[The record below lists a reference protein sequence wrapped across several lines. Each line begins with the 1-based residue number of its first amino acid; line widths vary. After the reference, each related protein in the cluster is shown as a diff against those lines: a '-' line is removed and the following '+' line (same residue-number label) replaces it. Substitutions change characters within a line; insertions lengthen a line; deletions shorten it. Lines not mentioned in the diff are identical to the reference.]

1 MDEVPAHWRA
11 YEAASRLAAT
21 TSEQSH
27 STRTL
32 TSGWVVAG
40 FAGLGYLASAER
52 IVLAA
57 TIPSEVARP
66 LMMATVALF
75 AAIGVSVNGMI
86 DAHVFRR
93 AWRTALADLVFLEM
107 RHHDLPPMFCNL
119 RLSASSVYRRLLA
132 WFALAPAVMF
142 FVIAGVAAAV
152 ALRNAGAAVPWQ
164 AAVTAAAAA
173 LGIADATIFMA
184 LERDLPAGPTR
195 DQVIAMRPD
204 VGWSTV
210 GRPSAASAQ
219 V

>member
-1 MDEVPAHWRA
+1 
-11 YEAASRLAAT
+11 
-21 TSEQSH
+21 
-27 STRTL
+27 
-32 TSGWVVAG
+32 
-40 FAGLGYLASAER
+40 
-52 IVLAA
+52 
-57 TIPSEVARP
+57 
-66 LMMATVALF
+66 MMATVALF